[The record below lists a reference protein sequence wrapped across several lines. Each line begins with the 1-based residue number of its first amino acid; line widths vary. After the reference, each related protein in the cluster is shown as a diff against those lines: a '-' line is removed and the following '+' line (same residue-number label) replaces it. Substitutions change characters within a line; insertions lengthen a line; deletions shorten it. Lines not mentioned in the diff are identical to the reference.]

1 MSELDYIK
9 NLGNSLKET
18 AKYVKNII
26 NDEGSTIIYGKNF
39 EEIVLEIPY
48 ISLELILHTI
58 FKDILYIAKK
68 YGIEPLSLE
77 SHLEQS
83 LEREYS
89 FSGLLNFLGKDGR
102 PVIKCNI
109 NRDYSGNYLKCF
121 KENEELPFIISSS
134 SKEGMLS
141 NISLLKLL
149 EEDKKYTL
157 SDYLKYIQVL
167 LSFIYLM
174 LSRNPGK
181 YKIIIDAKLVL
192 AENTQI
198 NPQIYLNGDNNIIKI
213 KYTNTATS
221 INTILL

>member
-9 NLGNSLKET
+9 NLGNSLRET
-18 AKYVKNII
+18 IQNVRKMI
-26 NDEGSTIIYGKNF
+26 NDEESTKIDGKNF
-39 EEIVLEIPY
+39 EEILLEIPY
-48 ISLELILHTI
+48 IGLDLILHMI
-58 FKDILYIAKK
+58 FKDIYYMAKK
-68 YGIEPLSLE
+68 YGIEPLSLK

-83 LEREYS
+83 LEKEYS

-102 PVIKCNI
+102 SVIKCNI
-109 NRDYSGNYLKCF
+109 NRDYSGDHLKCF

-134 SKEGMLS
+134 SKEGMSS

-174 LSRNPGK
+174 LSRNSSK
-181 YKIIIDAKLVL
+181 YKIIIDAKLVP

-198 NPQIYLNGDNNIIKI
+198 NPQIYINGDNNIIKI
-213 KYTNTATS
+213 TYTNTATS
-221 INTILL
+221 INTTLL

>member
-9 NLGNSLKET
+9 NLGNSLKEIT
-18 AKYVKNII
+18 QYVMEII
-26 NDEGSTIIYGKNF
+26 DDEGYTIIDGKNF
-39 EEIVLEIPY
+39 EEIVLEIPH
-48 ISLELILHTI
+48 IGLELILHMV
-58 FKDILYIAKK
+58 FKDIYYVAEK
-68 YGIEPLSLE
+68 YGIETSSLE

-83 LEREYS
+83 LEKEYS

-109 NRDYSGNYLKCF
+109 NGDYSGDHLKCF

-134 SKEGMLS
+134 SKEGMPP

-157 SDYLKYIQVL
+157 SDYLKYIQVS

-174 LSRNPGK
+174 LSRNSSK
-181 YKIIIDAKLVL
+181 YKIIIDAKLVP

-213 KYTNTATS
+213 TYINTATS

>member
-1 MSELDYIK
+1 
-9 NLGNSLKET
+9 
-18 AKYVKNII
+18 
-26 NDEGSTIIYGKNF
+26 
-39 EEIVLEIPY
+39 
-48 ISLELILHTI
+48 
-58 FKDILYIAKK
+58 
-68 YGIEPLSLE
+68 
-77 SHLEQS
+77 
-83 LEREYS
+83 
-89 FSGLLNFLGKDGR
+89 
-102 PVIKCNI
+102 
-109 NRDYSGNYLKCF
+109 
-121 KENEELPFIISSS
+121 
-134 SKEGMLS
+134 MLS

-192 AENTQI
+192 AENMQI

>member
-18 AKYVKNII
+18 TKYAKNII
-26 NDEGSTIIYGKNF
+26 NDEGSTIIDGKNF

-48 ISLELILHTI
+48 ISLELILHMI
-58 FKDILYIAKK
+58 FKDIHYIAKK

-83 LEREYS
+83 LEKEYS

-109 NRDYSGNYLKCF
+109 NRDYSGDHLKCF

-198 NPQIYLNGDNNIIKI
+198 NPQIYLNGNNIIKI

-221 INTILL
+221 INTILS

>member
-18 AKYVKNII
+18 TKYAKNII
-26 NDEGSTIIYGKNF
+26 NDEGSTIIDGKNF

-48 ISLELILHTI
+48 ISLELILHMI
-58 FKDILYIAKK
+58 FKDIHYIAKK

-83 LEREYS
+83 LEKEYS

-109 NRDYSGNYLKCF
+109 NRDYSGDHLKCF

-141 NISLLKLL
+141 NKSLLKLL

-198 NPQIYLNGDNNIIKI
+198 NPQIYLNGNNIIKI

-221 INTILL
+221 INTILS